1 MRAVSPTF
9 PAVATVLIL
18 ISVALLFSL
27 EFLCRRNA
35 RLRGVADRMRPV
47 SCGVA
52 RADSAGKAGKVVFTQ
67 FNVGLG
73 TGVPAGLLIIEST
86 LLMPVRKR

>member
-35 RLRGVADRMRPV
+35 RLRDVADRMRPV
-47 SCGVA
+47 GEAHAMLPWQPCA
-52 RADSAGKAGKVVFTQ
+52 QCK
-67 FNVGLG
+67 
-73 TGVPAGLLIIEST
+73 LL
-86 LLMPVRKR
+86 V